1 MAMDSGS
8 GSGSG
13 APCYYTAEV
22 VRIRIP
28 RTTRIRAY
36 CTDVPDCCPVDGSGS
51 GGSGSGDSGSSGS
64 GSGVPPANDPP
75 VWWLEQ
81 FGGQWCNNPFATL
94 LMSNIG
100 CCALAVAAAG
110 GFPTTDPPPVPCSDI
125 AIGQL
130 RTFWEA
136 WSAGQPGG
144 GGGGGGGVDGSALPT
159 VRKARIRFPRGT
171 TVTPRRCVEICESD
185 LCAVCVEA

>member
-1 MAMDSGS
+1 MAMDS

-28 RTTRIRAY
+28 RTTRIRTY
-36 CTDVPDCCPVDGSGS
+36 CTDVP
-51 GGSGSGDSGSSGS
+51 
-64 GSGVPPANDPP
+64 
-75 VWWLEQ
+75 
-81 FGGQWCNNPFATL
+81 QWCNNPFATL

-100 CCALAVAAAG
+100 CCALAIAAAG

-171 TVTPRRCVEICESD
+171 TVTPRRCVAICESD